1 MSIHLFQSLPPLTM
15 DLDAAL
21 QRYLSNENVSNWLF
35 STTPLT
41 TVPSHTLSSSFV
53 YAIGFGHHPAPRT
66 MNVEDMLIF
75 TAMHDTFATGVVWGL
90 NQPHIFARTPMML
103 DKKPTARRFA
113 VDLSIRDALE
123 FLEFVHFS
131 DGMLVIAF
139 RRFLHTRDDALP
151 VVISARLHAPS
162 IVPGVLGPIRMRAE
176 AFEAASCPNC
186 GQSGNRCN
194 CDFGDFPPT
203 SIVTKNTHSWNQFTG
218 MFTRKAN
225 HGTVRL
231 RIYGCLEGLGECKV
245 FDDHIPVLNVIQKGD
260 TEYCNILRRKAVQ
273 GMGINIIMPRLESLM
288 LPVADEMDFVNLHNS
303 YVAKKR
309 TRDIEQVSVQD
320 EERFSNYQQTQSDQ
334 HILTKLSSDP
344 IFTTQSLESVQDP
357 ANLFGS
363 FFQSADSPNVSA
375 GLTKKSTTS
384 PLLNTPT
391 AFTTQTL
398 ESPNVSPHSLLDQNI
413 LAALQQQEQEQ
424 QTPIIPSSNEILRHI
439 ELILSPEQT
448 NENHGNPQISS
459 QNQYI
464 TAMQPATNMGQY
476 TSSASSE
483 DSMHAPKN
491 AHVNNNTLIAEMTT
505 QQLKPKTSTKRVKP
519 SSQQISSDIDDTEKK
534 HACKQC
540 SSKFKMKGDLIRH
553 VKIVHQGKKMYT
565 CDSCGKA
572 FGHSGHLNRHIS
584 SVHLQQRRFGCQF
597 CGFHFYQ
604 ASHLQSHIKHI
615 HSAKKKFECKQCG
628 IYLNDQYDL
637 DMHLTNVQC
646 APRKTRRRNK
656 ATTNVSEFG
665 DDDITNNTSQKQ
677 QHNGNNNN
685 INLGYSIPQLR
696 LQPT

>member
-1 MSIHLFQSLPPLTM
+1 M
-15 DLDAAL
+15 DLDATL
-21 QRYLSNENVSNWLF
+21 QRYLSNQNVSNWLF

-41 TVPSHTLSSSFV
+41 TVPSQSLSSSFV

-75 TAMHDTFATGVVWGL
+75 TAMYDTFATGVVWGL

-123 FLEFVHFS
+123 FLEFVHFD

-139 RRFLHTRDDALP
+139 RRFLHTRDGALP
-151 VVISARLHAPS
+151 VVVSARLHAPS
-162 IVPGVLGPIRMRAE
+162 PVPGVLGPVRMRAE
-176 AFEAASCPNC
+176 AFEAACCPNC
-186 GQSGNRCN
+186 GQSGRECK
-194 CDFGDFPPT
+194 CDFGTSPPT

-218 MFTRKAN
+218 MFMRKAN
-225 HGTVRL
+225 HGTIRL
-231 RIYGCLEGLGECKV
+231 RMFGYLEGLGECKV
-245 FDDHIPVLNVIQKGD
+245 YDDYVPVLNVLQKGD
-260 TEYCNILRRKAVQ
+260 TEYCNVLRRKAVQ
-273 GMGINIIMPRLESLM
+273 GMGVNVVMPRLESLM
-288 LPVADEMDFVNLHNS
+288 LPFADEVDFVNLHNS

-309 TRDIEQVSVQD
+309 SRDVEQVSVQD
-320 EERFSNYQQTQSDQ
+320 EERFVDHKQILNYQQADQ
-334 HILTKLSSDP
+334 VNISNPNELLTTTP
-344 IFTTQSLESVQDP
+344 VFTTESLESVEDP
-357 ANLFGS
+357 ANLLGS
-363 FFQSADSPNVSA
+363 FFASEDSPNVSI
-375 GLTKKSTTS
+375 GLPRKSTPT
-384 PLLNTPT
+384 LQNTPT
-391 AFTTQTL
+391 AFTTQTS
-398 ESPNVSPHSLLDQNI
+398 ESPNVSPQSLLDQNI
-413 LAALQQQEQEQ
+413 LAALQQQEQQE
-424 QTPIIPSSNEILRHI
+424 QTPILPSSSEILRHI
-439 ELILSPEQT
+439 EVILSPQQT
-448 NENHGNPQISS
+448 DNNHGIPHISAQNP
-459 QNQYI
+459 YV

-483 DSMHAPKN
+483 DSMHAPKGV
-491 AHVNNNTLIAEMTT
+491 HMNNNALIAEMPI
-505 QQLKPKTSTKRVKP
+505 QEMKPKVSTKRVKP
-519 SSQQISSDIDDTEKK
+519 ASQQPASDVDDADKK

-637 DMHLTNVQC
+637 DMHLTNAQC
-646 APRKTRRRNK
+646 APRKTRRKNNK
-656 ATTNVSEFG
+656 PTTNVLPELVG
-665 DDDITNNTSQKQ
+665 DDLTNNASQIQ
-677 QHNGNNNN
+677 QYNNNN
-685 INLGYSIPQLR
+685 INLGDSLGYSIPQLK